1 MPNPQT
7 PPLAILTDNLC
18 RLVGVG
24 EKDIARLRELKEGI
38 PGWSELAHYIVFREL
53 LRTKPNASVLMCGVY
68 HGLDL
73 TYMAGIAQDLGQ
85 TVRLV
90 GVDLFE
96 NAETTDWP
104 DEDKGKGLTWEQ
116 SSFHAPGPSMEASK
130 KNCPTA
136 ELHKG
141 DAVAF
146 MRNCQEKFDI
156 IFLDDAH
163 DLGTLMAEIPA
174 ALAILKPGGL
184 LAGDD
189 YIWCKNEVKQAVCEL
204 LPHHA
209 VLFQRIWVAE
219 AP

>member
-1 MPNPQT
+1 MTT
-7 PPLAILTDNLC
+7 PPLAVLTDNLC
-18 RLVGVG
+18 RMVGVG
-24 EKDIARLRELKEGI
+24 QKDVERLRELKEGV
-38 PGWSELAHYIVFREL
+38 PGWSELAHFIFFREL
-53 LRTKPNASVLMCGVY
+53 LRAKPNASVLVCGVY
-68 HGLDL
+68 NGLDL
-73 TYMAGIAQDLGQ
+73 RYMAGIAQDLGH

-96 NAETTDWP
+96 NAETADWP

-116 SSFHAPGPSMEASK
+116 SSFHAPGPSLENSR
-130 KNCPTA
+130 KNCPSA

-156 IFLDDAH
+156 IYLDDSH
-163 DLGTLMAEIPA
+163 DYLTVSAEIPA
-174 ALAILKPGGL
+174 ALSILKPGGL
-184 LAGDD
+184 IAGDD
-189 YIWCKNEVKQAVCEL
+189 YVWRNNEVKQAVCEL

-209 VLFQRIWVAE
+209 VMFQRIWLAE